1 MTSREKRYTLDP
13 GRDLRTP
20 RSEGS
25 YAKAPAG
32 VLKEFTGI
40 SDPYEEPKDAEI
52 VIKTAEVTPD
62 KAAKAIMLYME
73 REGFIGVNNNL

>member
-1 MTSREKRYTLDP
+1 
-13 GRDLRTP
+13 
-20 RSEGS
+20 
-25 YAKAPAG
+25 
-32 VLKEFTGI
+32 
-40 SDPYEEPKDAEI
+40 